1 MVWKECED
9 GIWLDDLDGAEEVF
23 YNMSQAFA
31 RVGKEHGSVTA
42 VCEFGVQS
50 ALKAPLET
58 IFRDAWKALRFD
70 FPALS
75 VIADG
80 SKKKYVA
87 ATAERVEQ
95 WVMETF
101 SVNTTHPA
109 NDLVPTLYLKK
120 LPCLIVLPQSS
131 EVIFHCSHWRI
142 DALGTC
148 TILDRLFDLIS
159 QNTTVQS
166 PRWNLEYQ
174 NLSPSLEDAFG
185 CPRICSPA
193 MEAMAETIRT
203 RNFETSYPS
212 AGLPL
217 HSGPNIEPLSSQH
230 QDIEITAKATSDLIT
245 ACKAHNI
252 SITAA
257 IHAACAEA
265 VFDRSKHN
273 NNHDYSTVVSANV
286 RHLLPS
292 SAPQQQHHT
301 KTTYACGTYVTGI
314 THTVRRADDFITRSS
329 QLTKAYKGDWMPK
342 DYMTALRPIYQVH
355 GEALL
360 AAAAAATNNPTRP
373 PASNVTVSSLGVVD
387 RYLRSEHG
395 TVVVEKFRLGS
406 AIMTRQPTLYI
417 WTFRGRLT
425 MSVDYN
431 EAYYSVDTMRA
442 LLESIRCCLEKE
454 LSVSIGVACDETK
467 SAGYGDRI

>member
-1 MVWKECED
+1 MVWKESEA
-9 GIWLDDLDGAEEVF
+9 GIWLDEFDGAEKVF

-42 VCEFGVQS
+42 VCKIGVQPL

-58 IFRDAWKALRFD
+58 LFRDAWKALRFD

-87 ATAERVEQ
+87 ATAERVEH

-101 SVNTTHPA
+101 SVNTTLPA
-109 NDLVPTLYLKK
+109 NDLIPTLHLKK
-120 LPCLIVLPQSS
+120 LPCLIVLPLSS
-131 EVIFHCSHWRI
+131 EIIFHCSHWRI

-159 QNTTVQS
+159 QDTTAHS
-166 PRWNLEYQ
+166 PHWNLEYQ

-185 CPRICSPA
+185 SPRICSPA
-193 MEAMAETIRT
+193 METMAETIRT

-212 AGLPL
+212 AGLPFHADTNTEHL
-217 HSGPNIEPLSSQH
+217 LSQN
-230 QDIEITAKATSDLIT
+230 QATELTAEATSDLIA

-265 VFDRSKHN
+265 VFDRSRR
-273 NNHDYSTVVSANV
+273 NNHDYSTIVSANV
-286 RHLLPS
+286 RDHLSP
-292 SAPQQQHHT
+292 APQQNT
-301 KTTYACGTYVTGI
+301 KTAYACGTYVTGI
-314 THTVRRADDFITRSS
+314 THTVRRADDFTIRSS
-329 QLTKAYKGDWMPK
+329 QLTKAYRSDWAPTE
-342 DYMTALRPIYQVH
+342 YMTALRPIYKVH

-360 AAAAAATNNPTRP
+360 ATTRNNTRP

-387 RYLRSEHG
+387 RYLRSDYG
-395 TVVVEKFRLGS
+395 DVVIERFRLGS

-431 EAYYSVDTMRA
+431 VAYYDDDAMKA

-454 LSVSIGVACDETK
+454 LRVSIGVCEEA
-467 SAGYGDRI
+467 SG